1 MPNPIAGNPLR
12 SMNMFGNRRPFG
24 RIDWL
29 TVILYAI
36 LVFVGWINIYSTTQ
50 SDDHNAI
57 LDFSTL
63 YGKQLIFIVL
73 AALGVLLVLFVE
85 SSFFERFASV
95 FYIISIVLLLGLF
108 VFGKTIAGATSW
120 YDLGFFNLQPS
131 ELAKV
136 TTALALAKYLSDI
149 QTDIRNPKHQGYA
162 LVIILLPALLILP
175 QPDPGSSLI
184 YFSLFFVLFRE
195 GFPLYYLG
203 ILLCMVALFAT
214 TLMFGTVWV
223 SIAMITLTLLVYTF
237 KKASVK
243 IPVLPVVGILV
254 ASILFSLSVNLV
266 FEHVFEQRHRDRF
279 ALWLRLEKDQG
290 KLEEI
295 RKTIGYNTYQSEKAI
310 ESGGFFGKGFLE
322 GTRTKGNFVPEQ
334 HTDYI
339 FSSLGEEWGFMGT
352 AAVILLF
359 TLFFLRL
366 IHLAERQKNDFSRM
380 YGYGAIS
387 ILVFHYFINIGM
399 VIGLLPTIGVPLPY
413 FSYGGSGL
421 IFFSMLL
428 FIFLKLDSN
437 RLKDGI

>member
-1 MPNPIAGNPLR
+1 MSGR
-12 SMNMFGNRRPFG
+12 GPFG
-24 RIDWL
+24 RLDWVS
-29 TVILYAI
+29 VILYAL
-36 LVFVGWINIYSTTQ
+36 LVFIGWLNIYSTSVGEADT
-50 SDDHNAI
+50 S
-57 LDFSTL
+57 LFDFSTL
-63 YGKQLIFIVL
+63 YGKQLFFIGL
-73 AALGVLLVLFVE
+73 AALGIVFVLFVE
-85 SSFFERFASV
+85 SQFFERFSSI
-95 FYIISIVLLLGLF
+95 FYIVSIVLLLGLF

-136 TTALALAKYLSDI
+136 GTSLALAKFLSDI
-149 QTDIRNPKHQGYA
+149 QTDIRTGKHQIYA

-195 GFPLYYLG
+195 GFPIYYLG
-203 ILLCMVALFAT
+203 ILIFAVVLFAT

-223 SIAMITLTLLVYTF
+223 AIGLVILTLLVYTF

-243 IPVLPVVGILV
+243 IPILPVLGVIAV
-254 ASILFSLSVNLV
+254 SVLFSLSVNFV
-266 FEHVFEQRHRDRF
+266 FENVFEQRHRDRF
-279 ALWLRLEKDQG
+279 ALWLSLEKDEE
-290 KLEEI
+290 KLDEI

-310 ESGGFFGKGFLE
+310 ESGGFTGKGFLE
-322 GTRTKGNFVPEQ
+322 GTRTKGDFVPEQ

-339 FSSLGEEWGFMGT
+339 FSSVGEEWGFLGT
-352 AAVILLF
+352 STVILLF
-359 TLFFLRL
+359 SLFFLRL
-366 IHLAERQKNDFSRM
+366 IYIAERQKSDFSRM
-380 YGYGAIS
+380 YGYGVIS

-399 VIGLLPTIGVPLPY
+399 VIGLLPTIGVPLPF

-421 IFFSMLL
+421 IFFTMLL